1 MNGSVELDPL
11 QCAATS
17 PPLPLRSPNGFT
29 LQLLAKNKNR
39 REGCP
44 IPRLSA
50 EWEVL
55 RIALQRNSP

>member
-1 MNGSVELDPL
+1 LL
-11 QCAATS
+11 QIT
-17 PPLPLRSPNGFT
+17 
-29 LQLLAKNKNR
+29 NR

-44 IPRLSA
+44 ILFTLTQEGRFSA